1 MAEEFMHKNRL
12 QEYTQRSSITLP
24 LYQTINEGTP
34 HAPEFRST
42 VIVDGK
48 NFTSPCTFPTKKAA
62 EQCAAKFALE
72 GIRIINKNKGLSLI
86 HNDTILCKLI
96 LHEYSVKMSMNLP
109 TYETSHKPG
118 LIPAFVSSVLFDNKT
133 FKGET
138 AMSKKEAERVAARA
152 VIKYILGNCDTG
164 DIMRQIMESKDKHYA
179 VVHRGKGSCSSL
191 ARNAETSDPS
201 SSIQEN
207 KMLAPLIYDMP
218 HGYPEAFASVPANSA
233 AADSLYSAKEEYA
246 GKQCS
251 ALIESWN
258 SLSTPTV
265 TVVAGGSTNGASG
278 TDFVEPHMLLPIQ
291 GKAEVPSDDPTSHAR
306 DVVPISSKGRSREN
320 NEEQCQLKKARVDG
334 QIVLIAY
341 FLLLFHEFMRSMIAL
356 GAGSAK
362 RGVLQRYAS
371 FRFMAWFLWTDN
383 FVY

>member
-246 GKQCS
+246 G
-251 ALIESWN
+251 
-258 SLSTPTV
+258 
-265 TVVAGGSTNGASG
+265 GSTNGASG

-334 QIVLIAY
+334 QSQFEPRAQHSGNLVIID
-341 FLLLFHEFMRSMIAL
+341 I
-356 GAGSAK
+356 
-362 RGVLQRYAS
+362 
-371 FRFMAWFLWTDN
+371 
-383 FVY
+383 

>member
-96 LHEYSVKMSMNLP
+96 LHEYSVKMNMNLP

-138 AMSKKEAERVAARA
+138 ALSKKEAERVAACT

-164 DIMRQIMESKDKHYA
+164 DIMRQIIESKNKHYA

-191 ARNAETSDPS
+191 ARNEETSGPS

-207 KMLAPLIYDMP
+207 KMLAPLFYDIP
-218 HGYPEAFASVPANSA
+218 HAVAYSEAFASVPANTA
-233 AADSLYSAKEEYA
+233 AADSICSAKEEYA
-246 GKQCS
+246 V
-251 ALIESWN
+251 I
-258 SLSTPTV
+258 
-265 TVVAGGSTNGASG
+265 AGGSTNGASG
-278 TDFVEPHMLLPIQ
+278 TDFVVPHMLLPIQ

-306 DVVPISSKGRSREN
+306 DVVPISSKGRSREK

-334 QIVLIAY
+334 QYVTCSRCKSVSRAKLLLYLVTDVLIC
-341 FLLLFHEFMRSMIAL
+341 L
-356 GAGSAK
+356 SAHLH
-362 RGVLQRYAS
+362 GVLT
-371 FRFMAWFLWTDN
+371 FL
-383 FVY
+383 FVELS

>member
-34 HAPEFRST
+34 HSPEFRST

-96 LHEYSVKMSMNLP
+96 LHEYSVKMNMNLP

-138 AMSKKEAERVAARA
+138 ALSKKEAERVAACT

-164 DIMRQIMESKDKHYA
+164 DIMRQIIESKNKHYA

-191 ARNAETSDPS
+191 ARNEETSGPS

-207 KMLAPLIYDMP
+207 KMLAPLFYDIP
-218 HGYPEAFASVPANSA
+218 HAVAYSEAFASVPANTA
-233 AADSLYSAKEEYA
+233 AADSICSAKEEYA

-265 TVVAGGSTNGASG
+265 TVIAGGSTNGASG
-278 TDFVEPHMLLPIQ
+278 TDFVVPHMPLPIQ

-306 DVVPISSKGRSREN
+306 DVVPISSKGRSREK

-334 QIVLIAY
+334 QYVTCSRCKSVSRAKLLLYLVTDVLIC
-341 FLLLFHEFMRSMIAL
+341 L
-356 GAGSAK
+356 SAHLH
-362 RGVLQRYAS
+362 GVLT
-371 FRFMAWFLWTDN
+371 FL
-383 FVY
+383 FVELS

>member
-96 LHEYSVKMSMNLP
+96 LHEYSVKMNMNLP

-138 AMSKKEAERVAARA
+138 ALSKKEAERVAACT

-164 DIMRQIMESKDKHYA
+164 DIMRQIIESKNKHYA

-191 ARNAETSDPS
+191 ARNEETSGPS

-207 KMLAPLIYDMP
+207 KMLAPLFYDIP
-218 HGYPEAFASVPANSA
+218 HAVAYSEAFASVPANTA
-233 AADSLYSAKEEYA
+233 AADSICSAKEEYA
-246 GKQCS
+246 
-251 ALIESWN
+251 
-258 SLSTPTV
+258 
-265 TVVAGGSTNGASG
+265 
-278 TDFVEPHMLLPIQ
+278 

-306 DVVPISSKGRSREN
+306 DVVPISSKGRSREK

-334 QIVLIAY
+334 QYVTCSRCKSVSRAKLLLYLVTDVLIC
-341 FLLLFHEFMRSMIAL
+341 L
-356 GAGSAK
+356 SAHLH
-362 RGVLQRYAS
+362 GVLT
-371 FRFMAWFLWTDN
+371 FL
-383 FVY
+383 FVELS